1 MYAWMFAGCSS
12 LVDVPD
18 LMPDAHLSSGRYT
31 GYAQYQFL
39 RMFSKSALS
48 SVDRELFADLGNE
61 LFTFGYMF
69 EGCRNLRRV
78 HPKLFPFSYVGR
90 YSAYGMF
97 SGCTSL
103 EAAPEL
109 DVLSA
114 AEAAL
119 GWMFDNCVSL
129 TSAGTSALPG
139 EFIYTE
145 TGNQCGRMFTGCRA
159 LSSAP
164 ALPARSLT
172 PNCYTEMFRGSGIT
186 SAPELPAEAL
196 ETGCYNRMFESCN
209 NLTRA
214 PELPA
219 TAAADKC
226 YQQMFFNCKK
236 LQEASMRL
244 GQPALSSCADMFR
257 GCAELSSVSVGFTE
271 WQDES
276 ATSCW
281 LSGVSP
287 SGVFTCPEQ
296 LGAETT
302 IFRGP
307 SFCPEGWRVVNE

>member
-1 MYAWMFAGCSS
+1 
-12 LVDVPD
+12 
-18 LMPDAHLSSGRYT
+18 
-31 GYAQYQFL
+31 
-39 RMFSKSALS
+39 MFSKSALS

-61 LFTFGYMF
+61 WFTFGYMF

-90 YSAYGMF
+90 YSAFGMF
-97 SGCTSL
+97 SDCVSL

-109 DVLSA
+109 DVLSTH
-114 AEAAL
+114 EAAL
-119 GWMFDNCVSL
+119 GWMFNNCVSL

-139 EFIYTE
+139 EFTYTE
-145 TGNQCGRMFTGCRA
+145 TGNQCARMFVNCRS

-164 ALPARSLT
+164 ALPAKSLT
-172 PNCYTEMFRGSGIT
+172 PNCYVEMFRGSGIT
-186 SAPELPAEAL
+186 SAPELPAEEL
-196 ETGCYNRMFESCN
+196 ETGCYSRMFESCN
-209 NLTRA
+209 SLTRA

-219 TAAADKC
+219 WTAADKC
-226 YQQMFFNCKK
+226 YRQMFFNCKK

-244 GQPALSSCADMFR
+244 GQLALSSCADMFR

-287 SGVFTCPEQ
+287 SGVFY
-296 LGAETT
+296 
-302 IFRGP
+302 GP
-307 SFCPEGWRVVNE
+307 SCLLSSVPERSASYVPEGWNLRALD